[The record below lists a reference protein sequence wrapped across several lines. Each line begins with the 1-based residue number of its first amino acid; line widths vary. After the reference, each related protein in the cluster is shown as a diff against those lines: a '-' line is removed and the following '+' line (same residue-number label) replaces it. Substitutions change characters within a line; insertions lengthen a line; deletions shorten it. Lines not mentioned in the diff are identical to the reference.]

1 MAKSRQILN
10 TIKKNKYN
18 LIIKKS
24 NSQILNQN
32 SYKVSKRKIDKL
44 GFVPDEI
51 GSQIQE
57 KSKEM
62 GLYSANLPKKFG
74 AEIDLRSYGSK
85 IVLNHDPFKPG
96 EKLEDYLFNEIYN
109 PIYICNFF

>member
-1 MAKSRQILN
+1 MNIHDTNNHNNLLKSAV
-10 TIKKNKYN
+10 
-18 LIIKKS
+18 KS
-24 NSQILNQN
+24 FMEKELLP
-32 SYKVSKRKIDKL
+32 YEEKIDKL

-74 AEIDLRSYGSK
+74 GGGHKKAAGFTLKGKMVIDD
-85 IVLNHDPFKPG
+85 IFD
-96 EKLEDYLFNEIYN
+96 EDK
-109 PIYICNFF
+109 